1 MRCIQRAG
9 ALRGHVAHH
18 PADAWRRPIDADRMA
33 DAVRL
38 AEFFA
43 AHYRAA
49 LTTIGTDTALENA
62 RYVLGVLTAK
72 GMATFTRRELHR
84 RVSRRLPK
92 SDEVSAVL
100 AELAALGWVRHGPD
114 GRYEVHPRAVAEDPG
129 SVDTLTA
136 PSVSD
141 VPAAHDT
148 YESVN
153 GPR

>member
-1 MRCIQRAG
+1 
-9 ALRGHVAHH
+9 
-18 PADAWRRPIDADRMA
+18 MA

-49 LTTIGTDTALENA
+49 VATIGTDTAMENA
-62 RYVLGVLTAK
+62 RYVLGVLTTK
-72 GMATFTRRELHR
+72 GMTTFTRRELHR

-114 GRYEVHPRAVAEDPG
+114 GRYELHPRATAEDPG
-129 SVDTLTA
+129 RVDTLT
-136 PSVSD
+136 PTPDSGVS
-141 VPAAHDT
+141 AGQHGR
-148 YESVN
+148 EGVN
-153 GPR
+153 GAR